1 VIATDT
7 QRAIDAVWRIESAK
21 LIAGLARM
29 VRDVGLAEELA
40 QDALVAALEQWPL
53 GGVPDKPGAWL
64 MATAKHR
71 AIDLL
76 RRRKLL
82 ERKHEE
88 IGRELETEQRNA
100 APDLEAAIDTSLGD
114 DIGDDMLRLVFTAC
128 HPVLST
134 EARVAL
140 TLRLLG
146 GLTTEE
152 IARAFLVPEATI
164 AQRIVRAKRTLSE
177 AQIPFEV
184 PRGAELAD
192 RLSSVLEVI
201 YLIFNEGYT
210 ATRGEDW
217 LRPALCEDALRVG
230 RILAGLVPLDPEV
243 HGLVALMEIQA
254 SRSRARLG
262 PSGEPILLLEQN
274 RALWDQLL
282 IRRGLAALERAEK
295 LSQKVGSVP
304 GSYTLQASI
313 AACHARARTA
323 AETDWERIARHYDAL
338 AQLAKSPIV
347 ELNRAVAYAMA
358 FGPESGLELVE
369 RLTSEPSLKAYHLLP
384 AVRGDLL
391 AKLGRFE
398 DARAEFE
405 HAASLTRNLREREL
419 LLQRAAAC
427 PTGWTGN
434 ASGAC

>member
-1 VIATDT
+1 
-7 QRAIDAVWRIESAK
+7 
-21 LIAGLARM
+21 
-29 VRDVGLAEELA
+29 
-40 QDALVAALEQWPL
+40 
-53 GGVPDKPGAWL
+53 
-64 MATAKHR
+64 
-71 AIDLL
+71 
-76 RRRKLL
+76 
-82 ERKHEE
+82 
-88 IGRELETEQRNA
+88 
-100 APDLEAAIDTSLGD
+100 
-114 DIGDDMLRLVFTAC
+114 
-128 HPVLST
+128 
-134 EARVAL
+134 
-140 TLRLLG
+140 
-146 GLTTEE
+146 
-152 IARAFLVPEATI
+152 
-164 AQRIVRAKRTLSE
+164 
-177 AQIPFEV
+177 
-184 PRGAELAD
+184 
-192 RLSSVLEVI
+192 
-201 YLIFNEGYT
+201 
-210 ATRGEDW
+210 
-217 LRPALCEDALRVG
+217 
-230 RILAGLVPLDPEV
+230 
-243 HGLVALMEIQA
+243 MEIQA

-427 PTGWTGN
+427 PTGWTGD